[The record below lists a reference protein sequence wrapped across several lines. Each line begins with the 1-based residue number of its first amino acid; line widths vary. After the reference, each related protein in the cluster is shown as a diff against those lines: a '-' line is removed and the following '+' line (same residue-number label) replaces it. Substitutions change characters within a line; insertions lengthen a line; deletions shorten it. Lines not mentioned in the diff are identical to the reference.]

1 MKDKIEV
8 PCENCVLIAMCRYKK
23 FERIANECKLLLD
36 SLYFDDET
44 KSGSRSK
51 FFSAKITKI
60 RDILQPEEW
69 TLIKDDTD
77 RNFIHIVDRR
87 PEEYIVTE
95 GSTLQDNGGN

>member
-8 PCENCVLIAMCRYKK
+8 PCENCLLIAMCRHKK
-23 FERIANECKLLLD
+23 FEVTLRGCKLLVNN
-36 SLYFDDET
+36 LYFDDQQ
-44 KSGSRSK
+44 KWARSK
-51 FFSAKITKI
+51 FFTAKITKI
-60 RDILQPEEW
+60 RDILQPKEW